1 MERKEGIHKKLILYF
16 IPIFYSIGILIHL
29 TALNE
34 KILNYLTPISLLA
47 INILVIAYGFI
58 GIKKSLI
65 WLIASYLL
73 TFFLEVIGVKSGLVF
88 GSYEYGNGLGLK
100 FLDVPLI
107 IGLNWV
113 VVVLGATALSER
125 ISSTKIK
132 YVLTSKTLKENLAT
146 SSFEFCMALITTPF
160 KLSFCFSK
168 YKILVE

>member
-1 MERKEGIHKKLILYF
+1 
-16 IPIFYSIGILIHL
+16 
-29 TALNE
+29 
-34 KILNYLTPISLLA
+34 
-47 INILVIAYGFI
+47 
-58 GIKKSLI
+58 LI

-132 YVLTSKTLKENLAT
+132 YVLTGLIAVVFDIALEKVAPILDYWAWNNDIIPTKNFVSWFLIAFTLHLIYDKIVKE
-146 SSFEFCMALITTPF
+146 
-160 KLSFCFSK
+160 KLSIIFGVNIFSQFVFFL
-168 YKILVE
+168 ILLMIL